1 MNEIEEN
8 IKKEISNLEDKLNYK
23 ISVII
28 KYKAI
33 NANFKMITFLL
44 LASYIFIKS
53 GRTHDIFMWFIGFFL
68 LLLAIGE
75 FMEINEIKSIYK
87 KFGK

>member
-1 MNEIEEN
+1 MNELEEN
-8 IKKEISNLEDKLNYK
+8 IKKEINNLENKINNK
-23 ISVII
+23 ISLII
-28 KYKAI
+28 KYKLI
-33 NANFKMITFLL
+33 NANFKMLTFLL

-75 FMEINEIKSIYK
+75 FLEINEIKSLYK
-87 KFGK
+87 ELDK